1 MAFTHIDLI
10 GLNKYEMHD
19 APIVGNDTELKVI
32 AQKSKG
38 ANRSISIAGMRHSQ
52 GGHTALEG
60 GRMVFTEAM
69 QGKIK
74 LNPKIAGS
82 DIRTITVDA
91 GVTWDNIH
99 HFLAPLGLAPL
110 VHQSSAGF
118 TVGGS
123 LSVDCHGRE
132 VHEGAISNTVESLT
146 VLTNKEG
153 KLEETSASR
162 TENSKLFWATLGG
175 YGACGVI
182 LNATI
187 RVTEN
192 TMMRKY
198 GTHTKSLAELKEY
211 LTTASEGIRNTTGT
225 EEKIAMFYAWLNVSK
240 DPNKYLCE
248 SMVYEY
254 MNDPG
259 QHGKALRTDRIKEE
273 KWAASEAMKLAW
285 EAGRVNPKIRE
296 QLFELIRKNS
306 EMGPSGYIHRI
317 NYLREET
324 SFLGTKGGKT
334 DVDLLQEYFIPLSK
348 ITEFLIEL
356 KQQIPHDD
364 PVIDVLSCTLRVIK
378 PPSDENSKPYLSYQS
393 STETMVSVALE
404 VKVNKFNLPTD
415 RNITN
420 FKITEKVTSEIQI
433 IIDLAISKGGSYYLP
448 YYKIATLEQLK
459 KAYSNCTQWKH
470 QADIWNPINDANGN
484 RLFSNE
490 FLKEYLN
497 ELTDANL
504 D

>member
-19 APIVGNDTELKVI
+19 APIVGDDAELKVI
-32 AQKSKG
+32 AQKSKD

-60 GRMVFTEAM
+60 GRMVFSEAM

-74 LNPKIAGS
+74 LNPKIEGS

-91 GVTWDNIH
+91 GVTWDSIH
-99 HFLAPLGLAPL
+99 HFLAPFGLAPL

-132 VHEGAISNTVESLT
+132 VHEGAISTTVESIT
-146 VLTNKEG
+146 VLTNKDGNLDITE
-153 KLEETSASR
+153 ASR
-162 TENSKLFWATLGG
+162 KEGENPELFYAALGG

-198 GTHTKSLAELKEY
+198 GTYTESLDKLMEY
-211 LTTASEGIRNTTGT
+211 LTTASKGIRNTTGT
-225 EEKIAMFYAWLNVSK
+225 VEKIDMFYAWLNVSK
-240 DPNKYLCE
+240 DSNKYLCE

-254 MNDPG
+254 MNNPD
-259 QHGKALRTDRIKEE
+259 QHEKALRTDRIKEE
-273 KWAASEAMKLAW
+273 KWATSEAMKLAW
-285 EAGRVNPKIRE
+285 EAGRLNPKIRE
-296 QLFELIRKNS
+296 QLFELISKKTQMDPN
-306 EMGPSGYIHRI
+306 GYIHRI

-334 DVDLLQEYFIPLSK
+334 DVDLLQEYFVPLSK
-348 ITEFLIEL
+348 TREFLIEL
-356 KQQIPHDD
+356 KKQIPHNDL
-364 PVIDVLSCTLRVIK
+364 VIDVLSCTLRVIK
-378 PPSDENSKPYLSYQS
+378 PPKDKNSKSYLSYQS
-393 STETMVSVALE
+393 SMEPMVSVALE
-404 VKVNKFNLPTD
+404 IKVKKFDLSKDINK
-415 RNITN
+415 TN
-420 FKITEKVTSEIQI
+420 YKITEIVTSKIQT
-433 IIDLAISKGGSYYLP
+433 IIDLAINDLATNKRGSYYLP
-448 YYKIATLEQLK
+448 YYKIATLKQFKE
-459 KAYSNCTQWKH
+459 AYPNCTQWKI
-470 QADIWNPINDANGN
+470 QADIWNPINNN
-484 RLFSNE
+484 QRLFSNE
-490 FLKEYLN
+490 FLKTYLD
-497 ELTDANL
+497 ELG
-504 D
+504 